1 MQHFSVKQWY
11 SVQQLSILD
20 ECGMFHETPLLDSTH
35 NMLIS

>member
-20 ECGMFHETPLLDSTH
+20 EFGMVYETPLLNSTH
-35 NMLIS
+35 NMLVS